1 MEADASERPPRPSR
15 RCSVSRAGRWCVL
28 ACGRLSRRLGSGEH
42 LEASGFP
49 LREDMKKIRLRTA
62 FLVLGSVMA
71 VDRVS
76 YAQVAPPTIEKA
88 FGAPSI
94 PLDGATTLTF
104 TLSNPNPA
112 VTLTGIGM
120 SDTLPAGLV
129 ITNPCGLSGSCNG
142 TFTAACSSSSI
153 SLVGATLAP
162 NASCFVTVN
171 SIMGT
176 TTQGGS
182 GSAAMASITVE
193 TPAPPTIEK
202 AFGAPSIPL
211 DGATT
216 LTFTLSNP
224 NPAVTLTGIGMSD
237 TLPAGLVITNPCG
250 LSGSCNGTFTAAC
263 SSSSNS
269 LVGATLAPNAS
280 CFVTVNSIMGTTV
293 GVKDNVTSAVTSTQG
308 GSGSA
313 AMARIGVGATP
324 TPTSTPT
331 STPTNTPTPTPTNTA
346 TSTPTGTP
354 TNTPTATSTSTPT
367 ATSTPT
373 STPTSVPPTATQTPA
388 PAPPPPTVPTLSFPM
403 LALLAL
409 VLAGAALLMIRR
421 P

>member
-1 MEADASERPPRPSR
+1 MNIPRHP
-15 RCSVSRAGRWCVL
+15 
-28 ACGRLSRRLGSGEH
+28 
-42 LEASGFP
+42 GFSSWEP
-49 LREDMKKIRLRTA
+49 RKKIGLRTA

-76 YAQVAPPTIEKA
+76 YAQVAPPTISKA

-94 PLDGATTLTF
+94 PFDGATTLTF

-129 ITNPCGLSGSCNG
+129 ITNPCGLSGTCNG

-176 TTQGGS
+176 T
-182 GSAAMASITVE
+182 
-193 TPAPPTIEK
+193 
-202 AFGAPSIPL
+202 
-211 DGATT
+211 
-216 LTFTLSNP
+216 
-224 NPAVTLTGIGMSD
+224 
-237 TLPAGLVITNPCG
+237 
-250 LSGSCNGTFTAAC
+250 
-263 SSSSNS
+263 
-269 LVGATLAPNAS
+269 
-280 CFVTVNSIMGTTV
+280 V
-293 GVKDNVTSAVTSTQG
+293 GVKDNVTSAVTSTEG

-313 AMARIGVGATP
+313 AMASIGVGATP

-367 ATSTPT
+367 ATGTPT